1 MIPCG
6 AFIAT
11 MNGIIHFYGGAN
23 VCHFI
28 VVVQGSIQTRVPEN
42 EGGKEVASARVSY
55 LNSFHFVFHSHFV
68 FIGWFS
74 PVGIYWAWE
83 GWIYLRQF
91 H

>member
-11 MNGIIHFYGGAN
+11 MNGIIHFYGGGN

-55 LNSFHFVFHSHFV
+55 LNSLHFVCHSHLYSFV
-68 FIGWFS
+68 GFLQLESTGLGMGGFI
-74 PVGIYWAWE
+74 
-83 GWIYLRQF
+83 
-91 H
+91 